1 MLLGRKTTQEQ
12 KNRLWG
18 FFSTTKNNA
27 DAHLNLMNT
36 KGNEYLII
44 DMSQRIVHFAIINAA
59 LNKS

>member
-1 MLLGRKTTQEQ
+1 MLLGRKTTQKQ

-36 KGNEYLII
+36 
-44 DMSQRIVHFAIINAA
+44 
-59 LNKS
+59 